1 MHDADVNTVDAVKSQ
16 QNEASI
22 TDVLP
27 SFEQLLNAWQQ
38 RWQAG
43 KSLVEA
49 DIRLSLKAIAI
60 CAMAALMMVAVT
72 TVLWLAA
79 NTTLAVGLSN
89 WNVHWAIIASI
100 ILVLNSL
107 LLYWLMQLFRGA
119 FNAISLRTSI
129 STLMANNQPA
139 SESQSEEGA

>member
-1 MHDADVNTVDAVKSQ
+1 MHDADVNTVDEVKSQ
-16 QNEASI
+16 QNEASV

-79 NTTLAVGLSN
+79 NVTLVVGLSN
-89 WNVHWAIIASI
+89 WNVHWGIIASI

-119 FNAISLRTSI
+119 FHAISLRTSI

-139 SESQSEEGA
+139 SESQSEEGV